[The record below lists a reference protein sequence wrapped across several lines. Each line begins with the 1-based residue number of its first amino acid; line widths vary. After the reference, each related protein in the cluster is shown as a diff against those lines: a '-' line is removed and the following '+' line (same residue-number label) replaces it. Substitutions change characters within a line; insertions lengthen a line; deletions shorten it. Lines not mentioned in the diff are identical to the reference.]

1 MKPLRMAQYAYE
13 RVPFY
18 QNLMEKVPRYWDE
31 VPLVDRKRMSERMD
45 QNLAPEYMMDYLG
58 GKLEFV
64 MTSGSTGQCLT
75 VYWDTAQKIKS
86 LLPLWLLRKKYYGI
100 TPQAKRCYF
109 FTTKVIDHQLLDRER
124 SQYGLGFSK
133 QGLSKEQIVG
143 VYEEMM
149 EFEPEWLLL
158 QPSMARLLVH
168 TAKEHGLP
176 PIQTVRYIELNGE
189 RIPDGVRRELQEFF
203 DCPVASQYG
212 CYEVNSI
219 AYECPCGNMHVMEG
233 NVYLEVVDS
242 EQKSVWDR
250 EGEIYLSS
258 LQNKVMP
265 FIRYKVGD
273 RGRMRDGSCC
283 PCGNSA
289 PVVELTEAR
298 DNDFII
304 NEDGSR
310 LHSDILA
317 HAVEMTNLVLEFSI
331 VQYQIVQKGYSDFDI
346 FLVLDD
352 EEEKGEAARLFLQSL
367 GAFAEGRSF
376 HFHFPECLL
385 PGEVT
390 GKLAWFVSE
399 VSREGKVSENR

>member
-1 MKPLRMAQYAYE
+1 MKPLLMAQYAYKQ
-13 RVPFY
+13 VPFY
-18 QNLMEKVPRYWDE
+18 QNLMAKAPEKWDE
-31 VPLVDRKRMSERMD
+31 VPLVDRKRMSEHMD

-75 VYWDTAQKIKS
+75 VYWDTSQRIKS

-100 TPQAKRCYF
+100 TPETRRCYF
-109 FTTKVIDHQLLDRER
+109 FTTKVIECQVLERER
-124 SQYGLGFSK
+124 SKYGLGFSK
-133 QGLSKEQIVG
+133 QGLSTGKIVG
-143 VYEEMM
+143 IYEEMM

-158 QPSMARLLVH
+158 QPSMAKLLVH
-168 TAKEHGLP
+168 VAKEHDLP
-176 PIQTVRYIELNGE
+176 PLETVRYIELTGE
-189 RIPDGVRRELQEFF
+189 RISNGGKRELKEFF
-203 DCPVASQYG
+203 SCPVASQYG

-233 NVYLEVVDS
+233 NVHLEVMDV

-250 EGEIYLSS
+250 EGEIYLTS

-273 RGRMRDGSCC
+273 RGRIRDGSSC

-289 PVVELTEAR
+289 PIVELTEAR

-304 NEDGSR
+304 NEDGSK

-317 HAVEMTNLVLEFSI
+317 HAVEITNLVLEFSI

-352 EEEKGEAARLFLQSL
+352 KDEKDEAARLFLQSL

-376 HFHFPECLL
+376 HFYFPDCLL
-385 PGEVT
+385 PGEAT
-390 GKLAWFVSE
+390 GKLAWFVSA
-399 VSREGKVSENR
+399 VNRK